1 MHSKLAFLCY
11 YLLVSGRGFRKN
23 RAGGKRCRCPIVILR
38 QTDSFPRFE
47 KLWQVVCQSGV
58 ETCPEFARAAQKEC
72 EHQSSFGA
80 ALPHIS
86 TAVAG
91 EVGLVVVNIVL
102 GLELY
107 GELPPEPA
115 FEIVLA
121 RVRFGEKFVE
131 IAYVTKGVFQFRR
144 ARFARF

>member
-23 RAGGKRCRCPIVILR
+23 RSGGKRCRCPIVILR

-47 KLWQVVCQSGV
+47 KLGQVVCKDGV

-72 EHQSSFGA
+72 ERQRLFVVF
-80 ALPHIS
+80 LRKINP
-86 TAVAG
+86 VV
-91 EVGLVVVNIVL
+91 VGLVVVNIVL

-144 ARFARF
+144 ARFASF